1 MKWYISI
8 WFVIAFFLIGKAY
21 AQMPVLSELLEDQQ
35 AKYCSG
41 AYIPEGLCT
50 DISTTSVDMLVA
62 GKSAGEIKVAIEKII
77 KDYFTDAKNLNAMII
92 ESPYVQ
98 KYLQSVPLNLEFKQL
113 DIEDADNVLG
123 LSYDF
128 NYELK
133 NTQINAQER
142 SSLSYRVTLNSNGL
156 VTQNSEDN
164 PFNFINST
172 LSISGIRSAFTEKQ
186 SEESIDAIRKLI
198 EDIDNMDSRRQ
209 LFDILAYQFTN
220 PWFYK
225 FGAEVGIES
234 DQSFDAKQ
242 SKASAFV
249 FAHYDDLTGKTILG
263 DFGIVPSVRISI
275 DYVNPN
281 GETPRAVAGDIT
293 SFFRASGE
301 ASLWLPLNF
310 NQMAFTFNYR
320 TYYELGASDIVKDS
334 NLDRSHL
341 RTYTISGPY
350 GLFVS
355 YSSGRLPF
363 GIKDEN
369 AVKLGWQWHF
379 MGM

>member
-1 MKWYISI
+1 MKWNISI
-8 WFVIAFFLIGKAY
+8 WFVICLLLIGKAY
-21 AQMPVLSELLEDQQ
+21 ARMPAFSELLEEQQ
-35 AKYCSG
+35 AKYCAD
-41 AYIPEGLCT
+41 AYITENLCT
-50 DISTTSVDMLVA
+50 EITSTSVDMLVA
-62 GKSAGEIKVAIEKII
+62 GKSAGEIKVAIEKIV
-77 KDYFTDAKNLNAMII
+77 KDYFTDAENLNATII
-92 ESPYVQ
+92 ESPYVL
-98 KYLQSVPLNLEFKQL
+98 KYLHSVPLSLEFKQL
-113 DIEDADNVLG
+113 DVEDADNILG

-133 NTQINAQER
+133 NTQLNAQDR

-156 VTQNSEDN
+156 ITQDSEEN

-172 LSISGIRSAFTEKQ
+172 LSISGTRSAYSEKQ
-186 SEESIDAIRKLI
+186 SEERIEAVRKLI
-198 EDIDNMDSRRQ
+198 QDIDNMDRRRQ
-209 LFDILAYQFTN
+209 LFDILSDQFTN

-225 FGAEVGIES
+225 FGAEIGLES

-263 DFGIVPSVRISI
+263 DLGIVPSVRLSI

-281 GETPRAVAGDIT
+281 DETPRAVAGDNT
-293 SFFRASGE
+293 SFYRVSGE

-310 NQMAFTFNYR
+310 NQMAFTYTYR
-320 TYYELGASDIVKDS
+320 TYQEFGASDIVKTS
-334 NLDRSHL
+334 SLDRSHL

-363 GIKDEN
+363 GIEDEN
-369 AVKLGWQWHF
+369 AVKLGWQWNF